1 MIYLCNVLR
10 TSLQLVATKLSKI
23 AERRNEN
30 TKNIKDMLKHEF
42 LELTKK
48 TDDQVSNIDYARVEA
63 LYNELDDMSKQEFC
77 RLYTDDIPNLLSVAA
92 TVIRD
97 LRGRVIKL
105 ENDKKTLT
113 HRLIQNG
120 DCGDLKGVYSI
131 SEIIKLKLDEDNMP
145 EFTNEEVDYIKRY
158 LQ

>member
-1 MIYLCNVLR
+1 M
-10 TSLQLVATKLSKI
+10 AKLSKI
-23 AERRNEN
+23 GERRNEN

-145 EFTNEEVDYIKRY
+145 EFTGEEVDYIKRY

>member
-1 MIYLCNVLR
+1 
-10 TSLQLVATKLSKI
+10 
-23 AERRNEN
+23 
-30 TKNIKDMLKHEF
+30 MLKHEF

-131 SEIIKLKLDEDNMP
+131 SEIIKLKLDEENMP
-145 EFTNEEVDYIKRY
+145 ELTTEEVDYIKRY

>member
-1 MIYLCNVLR
+1 M
-10 TSLQLVATKLSKI
+10 AKLSKI
-23 AERRNEN
+23 GERRNEN

-92 TVIRD
+92 KVIRD
-97 LRGRVIKL
+97 LRGRVI
-105 ENDKKTLT
+105 
-113 HRLIQNG
+113 
-120 DCGDLKGVYSI
+120 
-131 SEIIKLKLDEDNMP
+131 
-145 EFTNEEVDYIKRY
+145 
-158 LQ
+158 

>member
-10 TSLQLVATKLSKI
+10 TSLQLVATKLGKI
-23 AERRNEN
+23 GERRNEN

-92 TVIRD
+92 KVIRD

-145 EFTNEEVDYIKRY
+145 EFTGEEVDYIKRY

>member
-1 MIYLCNVLR
+1 M
-10 TSLQLVATKLSKI
+10 AKLSKI
-23 AERRNEN
+23 GERRNEN

-48 TDDQVSNIDYARVEA
+48 TDDQVSNIDSARVEA

-92 TVIRD
+92 KVIRD

-145 EFTNEEVDYIKRY
+145 ELTTEEVDYIKRY

>member
-1 MIYLCNVLR
+1 
-10 TSLQLVATKLSKI
+10 
-23 AERRNEN
+23 
-30 TKNIKDMLKHEF
+30 MLKHEF

-63 LYNELDDMSKQEFC
+63 LYNELDGMSKQEFC

-145 EFTNEEVDYIKRY
+145 ELTTEEVDYIKRY

>member
-1 MIYLCNVLR
+1 M
-10 TSLQLVATKLSKI
+10 Q
-23 AERRNEN
+23 
-30 TKNIKDMLKHEF
+30 KHEF

-63 LYNELDDMSKQEFC
+63 LYNELDGMSKQEFC

>member
-1 MIYLCNVLR
+1 M
-10 TSLQLVATKLSKI
+10 AKLSKI
-23 AERRNEN
+23 GERRNEN

-63 LYNELDDMSKQEFC
+63 LYNELDGMSKQEFC

-145 EFTNEEVDYIKRY
+145 EFTGEEVDYIKRY